1 MSETIPWL
9 IPIAPLIASL
19 ICILMAVSRKGREL
33 AHVPVWIALATS
45 AAASLIC
52 LSRVKVDGIDGNYGT
67 IVFGYNWLE
76 VAKVQFDLTL
86 QLDVISLVQI
96 CVVTFV
102 SALVAVYARGYM
114 HGDPGYARFFAV
126 FSAFVASMSMLVLAD
141 NLLVLYAFW
150 EGVGVCSYLLIGFWF
165 KRPAAAKAATKAF
178 LVNRIAD
185 TGFLF
190 GILLLWYAVG
200 SVTETS
206 QGAIERLDYLV
217 IFNSLEFIQ
226 IKHPDLLVLI
236 AFLLLVGAIGKSAQF
251 PFHVWLPDAMEG
263 PTPVSAL
270 IHAATMVTAGVYL
283 MCRMSPLLVYAPD
296 VLMLAAWLGGI
307 TALLAALIALFQHD
321 LKRVLA
327 YSTVSQLG
335 YMFMAIGCGADK
347 NLMSAAVMAALF
359 HVATHAFFKAL
370 LFLGAG
376 NVMHAMG
383 DEIDMRNFSGL
394 RRILPMTHLLFAIG
408 AAALAGLPLLAGFWS
423 KDGILSLLTE
433 MSHDEARGGSFTVLL
448 GVGYLTALLTA
459 IYTFRAFL
467 RTFYGDEVVP
477 ESAGSHAHE
486 APAVMT
492 VPLVVLALGSV
503 SLGLILAPT
512 GMLAGYLQN
521 IDFLTPLKNE
531 SHGWAVPVISACL
544 CFAGFAVAWMTTR
557 SAAVLRLGVAGD
569 AIANTCENRF
579 YLDEI
584 YSFGIVRPLEW
595 IAARLAAADIF
606 FVDGFWKG
614 ITGIPQ
620 IAGKIFARMQSGL
633 VSSYAGWMTFGL
645 ITLLVVALW
654 A

>member
-1 MSETIPWL
+1 MVDTLAWL

-19 ICILMAVSRKGREL
+19 ICIAMVITRKGRQY
-33 AHVPVWIALATS
+33 AHLPVWIALASS
-45 AAASLIC
+45 AIASLLC
-52 LSRVKVDGIDGNYGT
+52 LSRVTVDGVNGNYGT
-67 IVFGYNWLE
+67 IIGGYNWLN
-76 VAKVQFDLTL
+76 VAQVQLDLTL
-86 QLDVISLVQI
+86 QLDAVSLVQI

-114 HGDPGYARFFAV
+114 HDDPGYARFFAV

-165 KRPAAAKAATKAF
+165 QRPAAAKAATKAF

-185 TGFLF
+185 TGFLL
-190 GILLLWYAVG
+190 GILLLWDAIG
-200 SVTETS
+200 SVTDTT
-206 QGAIERLDYLV
+206 QGAIGRLDYLV
-217 IFNSLEFIQ
+217 IFDALEAIQ
-226 IKHPDLLVLI
+226 IKHPDMLVLI

-283 MCRMSPLLVYAPD
+283 MCRMSPLFVLAPD
-296 VLMLAAWLGGI
+296 VLMLAGWLGGI

-335 YMFMAIGCGADK
+335 YMFMAIGCGANGK
-347 NLMSAAVMAALF
+347 LMSAAVMAALF

-383 DEIDMRNFSGL
+383 DEIDMRKFGGL
-394 RRILPMTHLLFAIG
+394 RRVLPMTHWLFAIG

-423 KDGILSLLTE
+423 KDGILSLLTQ
-433 MSHDEARGGSFTVLL
+433 MSHDETRGGSFTVLL
-448 GVGYLTALLTA
+448 FIGYLTALLTA
-459 IYTFRAFL
+459 VYTFRAFL
-467 RTFYGDEVVP
+467 RTFYGKEVIP
-477 ESAGSHAHE
+477 ASAGSHAHE
-486 APAVMT
+486 ASPVMI
-492 VPLVVLALGSV
+492 VPLVVLAAGSLL
-503 SLGLILAPT
+503 LGLILAPT
-512 GMLAGYLQN
+512 GLLSDY
-521 IDFLTPLKNE
+521 LKNIAHLSE
-531 SHGWAVPVISACL
+531 LSSEAHGWTVPVVSACL
-544 CFAGFAVAWMTTR
+544 CFLGFGIAWSTTR
-557 SAAVLRLGVAGD
+557 STSAPKVGFAGGS
-569 AIANTCENRF
+569 IAKTFENRF
-579 YLDEI
+579 YLDEA
-584 YSFGIVRPLEW
+584 YSYAIVRPLEW
-595 IAARLAAADIF
+595 IASGLASMDVF
-606 FVDGFWKG
+606 VVDGFWKS
-614 ITGIPQ
+614 ITKVPG
-620 IAGKIFARMQSGL
+620 IAGNMFARMQSG
-633 VSSYAGWMTFGL
+633 VMSNYAGWMTFGL